1 MEHLHSHH
9 VFGVSHT
16 CGFDNVDG
24 AVPVTG
30 GMDPIA
36 DSSNLPA
43 AVMQQEHMRSDRV
56 VSDPHSGHAGD
67 IHKAFRFSD
76 LCFSSSNH
84 AFQPCISFL
93 NKIQGL
99 FELHHGIQPGRS
111 SSSTTFTKGI
121 AITNENNLFL
131 QTRSFPGEKVTVH
144 MRSISVE
151 NSEQL
156 KQNTFFVASRRRA
169 RGSWLLLL
177 LLVRAGSITVA
188 TSGWARHPEPF
199 WFKL

>member
-56 VSDPHSGHAGD
+56 VIDPHSGHAGD
-67 IHKAFRFSD
+67 IHQVFRFSD

-84 AFQPCISFL
+84 AFQLCISFL

-99 FELHHGIQPGRS
+99 FELRHDIQLGRS
-111 SSSTTFTKGI
+111 SSSTTFTEGNVS
-121 AITNENNLFL
+121 TNENSLVL
-131 QTRSFPGEKVTVH
+131 QTRSFSREKGTVH
-144 MRSISVE
+144 MRSVSVE

-156 KQNTFFVASRRRA
+156 EQVC
-169 RGSWLLLL
+169 
-177 LLVRAGSITVA
+177 
-188 TSGWARHPEPF
+188 
-199 WFKL
+199 